1 MHLLFGVGI
10 FLGANMNEINISIPY
25 SLFKTIF
32 LEWFKTLIQSESI
45 LRAELAIITAKE
57 YWILFDTD
65 LRKDVV
71 SIAKEVARIRL
82 YQSFTDDFIEW
93 ANSQFNAPQDYNSP
107 RPLVDVLPVVNYKK
121 HSN

>member
-1 MHLLFGVGI
+1 
-10 FLGANMNEINISIPY
+10 MNEINISIPY

-32 LEWFKTLIQSESI
+32 LDWFKTLIQSESI
-45 LRAELAIITAKE
+45 LHTELTIITTKE

-65 LRKDVV
+65 LRESIV
-71 SIAKEVARIRL
+71 SIAKEVAHANP
-82 YQSFTDDFIEW
+82 YQPFANDFIAW
-93 ANSQFNAPQDYNSP
+93 AHENRDVKQDYNTA

>member
-1 MHLLFGVGI
+1 
-10 FLGANMNEINISIPY
+10 MNEINISIPY

-45 LRAELAIITAKE
+45 LRAELAVITVKE

-71 SIAKEVARIRL
+71 SIAKEVAHVHP
-82 YQSFTDDFIEW
+82 YQPFTCDFITW
-93 ANSQFNAPQDYNSP
+93 ANARFNDKQDYNTA
-107 RPLVDVLPVVNYKK
+107 RPLVDVLPVVDLKPYGDKK
-121 HSN
+121 CNKK